1 MSKSD
6 WALVALNVATLL
18 MAVVGLAAQHVDPMG
33 MALALTLVTTLVN
46 GAWVLRRNTAPRTE
60 PSRRALAAE
69 ADELD
74 ARELLDID
82 ARLEALER
90 RERESAE
97 ADRIRQLV
105 ATGQQRAPEAEPT
118 DPPTTPQRVRP

>member
-33 MALALTLVTTLVN
+33 MALALTLVTTLIN
-46 GAWVLRRNTAPRTE
+46 GAWVLRRNTAPRVE
-60 PSRRALAAE
+60 PSRRALAPE
-69 ADELD
+69 ADEFD
-74 ARELLDID
+74 ARQLLDID

-97 ADRIRQLV
+97 ANRIRQLV
-105 ATGQQRAPEAEPT
+105 AVGEQSAPMAQPT
-118 DPPTTPQRVRP
+118 DPSTTPLRVRT